1 MLNSKMGRLV
11 FGMHWGV
18 MEFRNYP
25 YSLLTSDRP
34 VSANVLPMRINHI
47 CIPIGPAKMFFASET
62 EQGEKEFR
70 ALDPKRVMRV
80 SNDVTVRR
88 ASRYVYGKDDKQI
101 RFVENRLGRMP
112 KASLGF

>member
-1 MLNSKMGRLV
+1 
-11 FGMHWGV
+11 
-18 MEFRNYP
+18 
-25 YSLLTSDRP
+25 
-34 VSANVLPMRINHI
+34 
-47 CIPIGPAKMFFASET
+47 MFFASET